1 MAKYKVGDKF
11 VVETLGVDSNLSAPY
26 DTALS
31 RFTECQLRCI
41 PQLVNGV
48 DMDGYNEGTADAW
61 EIAGLIC
68 KHVDYGGLSAKEFN
82 EIFNTSSISKVLEMP
97 YKEVE
102 EKIEEWK
109 KAKEEIK
116 QGDYAKSCGSITGI
130 ITKDSVNG
138 DENKCYIMW
147 SDGSTG
153 IRNKK
158 ELKRINNN
166 SFIDDLK
173 AMLEKV
179 SG

>member
-1 MAKYKVGDKF
+1 MAEYKVGDKF
-11 VVETLGVDSNLSAPY
+11 IVEILGVDSNLSAPY
-26 DTALS
+26 ETALS

-97 YKEVE
+97 YKEVKD
-102 EKIEEWK
+102 KIEEWK

-116 QGDYAKSCGSITGI
+116 VGDVVNIKNNRNARGI
-130 ITKDSVNG
+130 VFAIKGEWCSLA
-138 DENKCYIMW
+138 W
-147 SDGSTG
+147 SDGYCGSYLATDIIKTG
-153 IRNKK
+153 ENHAD
-158 ELKRINNN
+158 EVTALTGLLK
-166 SFIDDLK
+166 
-173 AMLEKV
+173 
-179 SG
+179 